1 MIILFIAFMLV
12 GWAVQ
17 SKLKS
22 KFKKYSA
29 TPLSN
34 GMSGKEVAEKMLA
47 DHGIT
52 KVRVISTPG
61 KLTDHYNPKD
71 MTVNL
76 SPDVYEGRN
85 ISAAAVAALAAAS
98 AGMAGSLPP
107 SVSCTVELATF
118 PAAGDT
124 TGQGET
130 GPTVHRTLSLATLA
144 SFDALHCTLASIAG
158 APPPVGGRYNP
169 STLQVA
175 YTDEH
180 GVPRV
185 LGGET
190 WPVFMASAR
199 TLHAR
204 ILVTKETLAAAS
216 PAAAQ
221 PVPSTTLATPAA
233 PPQLPPGTMFNPFMM
248 AMMSGGNPAGAAG
261 LPTFRCALLAW
272 LVCGRA

>member
-85 ISAAAVAALAAAS
+85 ISAAAVAAHECGHAVQHATAYKWLQMRS
-98 AGMAGSLPP
+98 KMVPVVSLSSKMLNFIFLAGMFGMGVLHMFTMDMVILAVIFCQAMITIFSVITLPVEYDASNRAIVWLQHAG
-107 SVSCTVELATF
+107 VAQQHELEGAN
-118 PAAGDT
+118 
-124 TGQGET
+124 
-130 GPTVHRTLSLATLA
+130 
-144 SFDALHCTLASIAG
+144 DALKWA
-158 APPPVGGRYNP
+158 
-169 STLQVA
+169 
-175 YTDEH
+175 
-180 GVPRV
+180 
-185 LGGET
+185 
-190 WPVFMASAR
+190 AR
-199 TLHAR
+199 TY
-204 ILVTKETLAAAS
+204 LVSAIAAITYLAYY
-216 PAAAQ
+216 
-221 PVPSTTLATPAA
+221 VL
-233 PPQLPPGTMFNPFMM
+233 MFL
-248 AMMSGGNPAGAAG
+248 GN
-261 LPTFRCALLAW
+261 RD
-272 LVCGRA
+272 